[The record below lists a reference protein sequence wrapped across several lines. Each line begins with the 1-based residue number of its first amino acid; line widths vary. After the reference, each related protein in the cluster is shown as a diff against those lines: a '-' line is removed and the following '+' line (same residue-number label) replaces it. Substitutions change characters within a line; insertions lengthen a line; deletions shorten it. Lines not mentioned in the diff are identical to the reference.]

1 MRRFK
6 ITIGLIAVFFLAS
19 CGNSIS
25 SDAQKLAD
33 LECKSRELHQKM
45 RSGDTDPSAAEEL
58 DGILKEM
65 EDLVEAYEKKYT
77 SDEQQKELEEVF
89 LKATKNCE

>member
-33 LECKSRELHQKM
+33 LECKSRELHQKI
-45 RSGDTDPSAAEEL
+45 RSGDINPSEAEEL

-77 SDEQQKELEEVF
+77 SEEQQKELEEVF
-89 LKATKNCE
+89 MKATEDCK